1 MAIITFNTASPFPT
15 TPFPLSTLRKVLTAT
30 LPDYKWQC
38 GEEDLGGKA
47 DIGRFHE
54 YMLIAGRS
62 PDTIVFTDLRTV
74 DAVMPG
80 APQPHLWH
88 LKVGTP
94 TTEIQL
100 VADRVV
106 ATICCT
112 LMTLDQPDSRCQ
124 LHPGGNWLTADD
136 LQLLFERVFSGE
148 TLSPAAE
155 SAPLRA
161 AKTMALPNIVAAH
174 EAEAEQYASG
184 TTPAPPMTPLR
195 RPGGFGRKGL

>member
-1 MAIITFNTASPFPT
+1 MAIITFRTAAPLLTAAFPISP
-15 TPFPLSTLRKVLTAT
+15 LRRLLTAT
-30 LPDYKWQC
+30 LPDHKWQC

-47 DIGRFHE
+47 DIGHFHDH
-54 YMLIAGRS
+54 MLIAGRS
-62 PDTIVFTDLRTV
+62 SDTIVFTDLRTV
-74 DAVMPG
+74 DAVMSG

-112 LMTLDQPDSRCQ
+112 LMSLDQPDSRCQ

-161 AKTMALPNIVAAH
+161 AKTMALPDIAAAR
-174 EAEAEQYASG
+174 EAEAEQYAS
-184 TTPAPPMTPLR
+184 PPTTPLR